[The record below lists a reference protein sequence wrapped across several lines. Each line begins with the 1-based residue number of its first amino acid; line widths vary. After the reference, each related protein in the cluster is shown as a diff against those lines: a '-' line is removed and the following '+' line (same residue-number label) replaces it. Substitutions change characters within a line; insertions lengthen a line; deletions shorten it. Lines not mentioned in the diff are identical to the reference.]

1 MATIITQPASLS
13 LSANLGRFEIAASS
27 EVSFKLSQGGSTII
41 DESFTPNAAGRV
53 IIDIKDVVRN
63 NLALDL
69 PTTDIFQQ
77 TSIAKIFTAEI
88 DELADVVFTV
98 IRGGVENLSE
108 TPSNFLLANWLTWQP
123 QAKQVSNNQPEWL
136 TYYAP
141 TAAVVKVKFY
151 LANDTTSI
159 ITLHSPA
166 AGTCYTYNM
175 QFAYIMTLQ
184 AGNKYG
190 YYDVWVENEAQQRVS
205 YIQRYIY
212 RALESIDEHFVFENS
227 LGGLDTA
234 VMTGESTFAPDIQ
247 HNEGVYDEVSSQLD
261 SVVSRL
267 YTKNTGWKPKPEADW
282 LFDFF
287 NSKSKYKVNSGTLR
301 KIVIV
306 ESPVDDTSSEDLKSF
321 EFKYKY
327 STDLGLLNLSRSMD
341 APAANLE
348 ITTPEGLFF
357 LAPRLVDLPSAEI
370 DPTLIFPVQSPYL
383 QEWKKI
389 TYQQLI
395 DEIDKSIGEGV
406 VRMEIDSSLGWMIG
420 TNETTSLSVKVYKRW
435 VDITSLMAFWVW
447 TRTSGDAAD
456 DLIWNQA
463 HTALTNTAQI
473 SFADLGNSL
482 QTNVSCK
489 FTITATYDKSTVSTT
504 IEI

>member
-123 QAKQVSNNQPEWL
+123 QTKQVSTNQPEWL

-141 TAAVVKVKFY
+141 AAAVVKVKFY
-151 LANDTTSI
+151 LANDATSI

-190 YYDVWVENEAQQRVS
+190 YYDVWVENESQQRVS

-261 SVVSRL
+261 SIVSRL

-341 APAANLE
+341 VPAANLE

-357 LAPRLVDLPSAEI
+357 
-370 DPTLIFPVQSPYL
+370 
-383 QEWKKI
+383 
-389 TYQQLI
+389 
-395 DEIDKSIGEGV
+395 
-406 VRMEIDSSLGWMIG
+406 
-420 TNETTSLSVKVYKRW
+420 
-435 VDITSLMAFWVW
+435 
-447 TRTSGDAAD
+447 
-456 DLIWNQA
+456 
-463 HTALTNTAQI
+463 
-473 SFADLGNSL
+473 
-482 QTNVSCK
+482 
-489 FTITATYDKSTVSTT
+489 
-504 IEI
+504 